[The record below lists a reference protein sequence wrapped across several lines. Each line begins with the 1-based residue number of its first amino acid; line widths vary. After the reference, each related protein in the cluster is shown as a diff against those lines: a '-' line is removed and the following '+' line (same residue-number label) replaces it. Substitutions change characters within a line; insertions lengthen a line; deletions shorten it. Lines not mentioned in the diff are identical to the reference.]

1 MAKKVDCRGASLR
14 VDAVEGFCI
23 GPRMELGLVEA
34 ADGSLRNRMR
44 LVVSV
49 TRVERICRGSKD
61 ILLFR
66 ARYCVGRVGIFYP
79 KRVKNKLGA
88 LALLSINS
96 ADYDRGEDIVE
107 QGEEVKMLY
116 IITKSEFQSQWQN
129 V

>member
-49 TRVERICRGSKD
+49 TMVERMCRGTKG

-66 ARYCVGRVGIFYP
+66 ARYCVGRVGIFDP
-79 KRVKNKLGA
+79 KRAKNKLAA
-88 LALLSINS
+88 LALFSAKN
-96 ADYDRGEDIVE
+96 ADYDGGEDNVE
-107 QGEEVKMLY
+107 QGKEVKMLY
-116 IITKSEFQSQWQN
+116 IIKKSEVES
-129 V
+129 